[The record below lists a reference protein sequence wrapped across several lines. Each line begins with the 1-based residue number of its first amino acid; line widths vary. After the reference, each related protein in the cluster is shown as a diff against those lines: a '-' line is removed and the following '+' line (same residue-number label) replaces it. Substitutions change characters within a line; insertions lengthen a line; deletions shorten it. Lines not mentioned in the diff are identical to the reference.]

1 MSTYTIHAKTV
12 GGIKK
17 ESIHASEVKAKK
29 AIVGVHSPNTIRLY
43 YGSIQL
49 LRPERR
55 MNECGKVGGVE
66 YRADMTTA

>member
-1 MSTYTIHAKTV
+1 MHQRQRHRRQLSVYIHRTQ
-12 GGIKK
+12 
-17 ESIHASEVKAKK
+17 
-29 AIVGVHSPNTIRLY
+29 LDY